1 MPACAIKHCNNKS
14 SVNNKASGITYHR
27 FPTDP
32 FMYDQ
37 WLHIVRLLQEESY
50 WKPPTKY
57 TVICSIHFKESDLF
71 IDNGGAKRLHKTAV
85 PMRPMSELFLSS
97 TLLKNNYITT
107 ELSTSVSPDKTAG
120 NETSPPDNFSGIDC
134 ISVDSSSDIDME
146 QKVSTLDMEYNEL
159 TTDKTAGNETSP
171 PDNFSGVDC
180 ISVDSTSDI
189 DTEQKVS
196 TLDMEYNELTTEDY
210 NNYNISFNTE
220 DSKIFRLDQ
229 WNSKVSAKVC
239 RTCLAVDV
247 KMFNIGHY
255 KLKQYY
261 QNLTGILF
269 IQEDVLPKMMCWEC
283 VARLQNAN
291 SFREKALRSY
301 DLLLKN
307 IKSKTTV
314 SITDVLSINR
324 VGNGLT
330 SALAVAHMSDVSCGT
345 HSDDVTT
352 IEVKEEVDMWSETEV
367 VDSEDQEQTDQEDPL
382 KNPEQQDQEDRL
394 EDHKQ
399 QDQKNH
405 EDHEK
410 HDKEGQEDALD
421 TRLARRLSSSFQT
434 CDPERPA
441 PAKKTTKRR
450 ARGAGRAAQRAEL
463 DSSIF
468 KVVAVPMERA
478 LAEAAKRA
486 TRPQYRAAQ
495 YRCDVC
501 YKTFTTPTAE
511 EEHALRHSDVMG
523 LFECAVCRGR
533 WRTRNALVKHFT
545 ASHKMD
551 HICKLCPFTSRHRTA
566 ARAHERFHKGVKF
579 QCSLCPKEFVSNS
592 AYLTHLRLKH
602 VCRHPCA
609 LCGFTFLTRRGVEM
623 HRLRNHKRHKD
634 VELTGPYCAEC
645 DVRFANDDAHD
656 RHLQLS
662 AVHRR
667 EDVQNSSQPFYNNYC
682 DAEERKYR
690 GKNQMKS
697 EHTRTKRAKPKQ
709 RALIC
714 CEQCGEKCEG
724 YRGYVQHFRRQHPG
738 CNRTQYS
745 GPDPVMCE
753 HCGRVFQHPC
763 LLRVHAAELV
773 AGKLCGA
780 GRAGGRTDASRRLYS
795 CPICPKRFTAKSNR
809 SRHIVSIH
817 HGAER
822 RFQCSVCDK
831 RFWERGGLQSHYDH
845 VHLKKPWPQRTRP
858 PRPCPS
864 PATGQELESARK
876 DANAEI

>member
-511 EEHALRHSDVMG
+511 EEHALRHSDDSRASTRAVSQGREVPVLVM
-523 LFECAVCRGR
+523 
-533 WRTRNALVKHFT
+533 
-545 ASHKMD
+545 
-551 HICKLCPFTSRHRTA
+551 PQ
-566 ARAHERFHKGVKF
+566 GV
-579 QCSLCPKEFVSNS
+579 
-592 AYLTHLRLKH
+592 R
-602 VCRHPCA
+602 
-609 LCGFTFLTRRGVEM
+609 
-623 HRLRNHKRHKD
+623 

-864 PATGQELESARK
+864 PATGETTLHRQELESARK